1 MPRTLSFTS
10 PPAPKKYPPP
20 SPRPPP
26 PPNDHPYIALTHL
39 LINISCLP
47 ANFDRS
53 FFLLN
58 SMLATNSVQK
68 FIFNEP
74 DTYITDYRRPV
85 SDIENLYSC
94 LLNSSLTIGNLSVT
108 ENNHLE
114 DYSPVMQTSKY
125 YDNTSISFSILVN
138 ETYILQSNIITIYH
152 SGDGLSIGIS
162 FVFTVFSVCICS
174 CLCFI
179 VCKSCARVHPR

>member
-10 PPAPKKYPPP
+10 PPHKKSPPP

-26 PPNDHPYIALTHL
+26 PPNNHPYISLTYL

-47 ANFDRS
+47 ANFDSS

-68 FIFNEP
+68 FIFQIPN
-74 DTYITDYRRPV
+74 DYITDFTKPT

-94 LLNSSLTIGNLSVT
+94 LKNTSLTVSNLSVT
-108 ENNHLE
+108 ENNHDELY
-114 DYSPVMQTSKY
+114 DSFFQSSRY
-125 YDNTSISFSILVN
+125 YDNSSINFSITIN
-138 ETYILQSNIITIYH
+138 STYTLHSNVITIYQ
-152 SGDGLSIGIS
+152 SGEGISIGICFALAIS
-162 FVFTVFSVCICS
+162 GMCICS
-174 CLCFI
+174 CICAAI
-179 VCKSCARVHPR
+179 CNSCNRIHPE